1 MKIKVLT
8 PEDHKDLIESNSATG
23 VYVYTNGCNLCK
35 NQIKK
40 LTSAGIKI
48 SGEVDCKLDAKYYL
62 DLGYDDMPCTVLY
75 VEGIKK
81 FESTGEMFD
90 LQIQNF
96 KKMMLSICEGKN

>member
-1 MKIKVLT
+1 MKYIEVDEHKKMM
-8 PEDHKDLIESNSATG
+8 EDSSLTG
-23 VYVYTNGCNLCK
+23 VFVYSNGCNLCK

-96 KKMMLSICEGKN
+96 KKKMLSICEGKN